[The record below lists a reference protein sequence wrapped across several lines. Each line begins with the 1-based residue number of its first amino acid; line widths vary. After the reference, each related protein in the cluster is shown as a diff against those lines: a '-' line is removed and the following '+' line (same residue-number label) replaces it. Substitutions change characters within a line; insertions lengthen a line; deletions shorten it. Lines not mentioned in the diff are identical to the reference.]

1 MAEAISQHLEGLAKE
16 LSCISESVRHS
27 AKCPVCK
34 TKATRR
40 DIAEDPTMDR
50 VVKAFRNLQDHKEDL
65 IAGGLPA
72 APAIPWLQGV
82 DDEDF
87 RSLSRSL
94 SGTALEN
101 LRVNKRGRSK
111 SPATV
116 HKPSTA
122 AAATAAAVAAG
133 EVDKKENT
141 EKPRSRKRSD
151 ASASQG
157 IQKFFKK
164 DATGNKIPAPH
175 TTSTGGDAAEDAE
188 IADEHVAESPTASDS
203 RMRGNAGAD
212 DAARQLDDIVAG
224 LDSAEP
230 TPSEQ
235 QGPPAAPA
243 AAVPAAAVF
252 DVGGVNSGKENQ
264 KNGVRRNTMQKKPAG
279 GAAALSKEEHEQEAP
294 DSSGPRRI
302 PTRLVPWN
310 CSLCTFE
317 NKGGEIKCQMCQTVK
332 GAETPPPAQQ
342 NFPAVADAWPAAP
355 AAATAG
361 HLATTT
367 GGKTAVNRSSKKR
380 TTTAAAATH
389 ANGSSEA
396 PAPEKQQQQ
405 RKMTG
410 VKQTGA
416 RGRTITTTAQREKHT
431 LPVTTTTTEDINV
444 GGWTGG
450 VASTKWVLLGSGL
463 DSLGKEQLRL
473 LGALSGATIADKW
486 TPRVTHVICGA
497 GGANAAY
504 PGEKTARRTFK
515 YLMGVLHGRW
525 VLTQEWVNATLSTKT
540 KVDESAYQIE
550 KDGVGCACG
559 AAVSRA
565 AAITGCD
572 GNKNAAASPLLLRG
586 FEVQLQG
593 EFANKAQIIE
603 LVKAAGGKVVS
614 RLPTTGA
621 NTSTSVIKKKSK
633 KVAQGGGV
641 VLVEVPDTS
650 EAVAAGFKAAIVSQT
665 WFAKAVETGVPVASH
680 RWLTDSIST
689 FQLSPLDQS
698 FLIGSS

>member
-1 MAEAISQHLEGLAKE
+1 
-16 LSCISESVRHS
+16 
-27 AKCPVCK
+27 
-34 TKATRR
+34 
-40 DIAEDPTMDR
+40 MDR

-65 IAGGLPA
+65 VPGVGAPA

-101 LRVNKRGRSK
+101 LRVKKRGRSK

-122 AAATAAAVAAG
+122 ATAAVAGAAG

-141 EKPRSRKRSD
+141 NKGRSRKRSD

-164 DATGNKIPAPH
+164 DATGNKTPAPC
-175 TTSTGGDAAEDAE
+175 TTTGEAAAAG
-188 IADEHVAESPTASDS
+188 IADERVAESPTMPASL
-203 RMRGNAGAD
+203 MRGNTSDAD
-212 DAARQLDDIVAG
+212 AAARQLDDIVAG
-224 LDSAEP
+224 LDCAEP
-230 TPSEQ
+230 TPSEL
-235 QGPPAAPA
+235 QGSPARAPA
-243 AAVPAAAVF
+243 AAAAPAPAAARF
-252 DVGGVNSGKENQ
+252 DAGGVTSGKENQ
-264 KNGVRRNTMQKKPAG
+264 RNSVKRTNVRKKT
-279 GAAALSKEEHEQEAP
+279 AATATTAVAAMSKEEQEVEAP
-294 DSSGPRRI
+294 DSNGRRRI

-310 CSLCTFE
+310 CSLCTFA
-317 NKGGEIKCQMCQTVK
+317 NKGGEVKCQMCQTLK

-342 NFPAVADAWPAAP
+342 NFPEVAQASPIAT
-355 AAATAG
+355 AAAAAAAG
-361 HLATTT
+361 HLATTSI
-367 GGKTAVNRSSKKR
+367 GKTAANRSSKKR
-380 TTTAAAATH
+380 TTTATKTTSAAAAATN
-389 ANGSSEA
+389 ANGSTSA
-396 PAPEKQQQQ
+396 AASKKQQQQ
-405 RKMTG
+405 RKMTA

-416 RGRTITTTAQREKHT
+416 LGRTTTATTATKKEKNYNVLDAAT
-431 LPVTTTTTEDINV
+431 ITEDTTV

-486 TPRVTHVICGA
+486 VPHVTHVICGV

-525 VLTQEWVNATLSTKT
+525 VLTQEWVNATLSTKK
-540 KVDESAYQIE
+540 KVDESVYQVE
-550 KDGVGCACG
+550 KDGVGCTCG

-565 AAITGCD
+565 AAITGCN
-572 GNKNAAASPLLLRG
+572 GNKNAITASHLLLRG

-593 EFANKAQIIE
+593 EFANKAQMIE
-603 LVKAAGGKVVS
+603 LIKAAGGKVVS
-614 RLPTTGA
+614 RLPTSGA
-621 NTSTSVIKKKSK
+621 NTSSAPGKKKSK
-633 KVAQGGGV
+633 RVAVASSAQVGGV

-650 EAVAAGFKAAIVSQT
+650 EAVAAGFKAAIVEQT

-689 FQLSPLDQS
+689 FQLSPLDH
-698 FLIGSS
+698 FLIGP

>member
-1 MAEAISQHLEGLAKE
+1 
-16 LSCISESVRHS
+16 
-27 AKCPVCK
+27 
-34 TKATRR
+34 
-40 DIAEDPTMDR
+40 MDR
-50 VVKAFRNLQDHKEDL
+50 VVEAFRNLQDHKNDL
-65 IAGGLPA
+65 VAGVGA
-72 APAIPWLQGV
+72 ADAPAIPWLQGV

-101 LRVNKRGRSK
+101 MRVDKRGRSK
-111 SPATV
+111 SPVTV

-122 AAATAAAVAAG
+122 ATAAAATAAAT
-133 EVDKKENT
+133 EVDTAITNAKKHTKNR
-141 EKPRSRKRSD
+141 RSRKRSD

-157 IQKFFKK
+157 IQKFLKK
-164 DATGNKIPAPH
+164 DATGNKTPAPF
-175 TTSTGGDAAEDAE
+175 TTTTGEDAAAQDVE
-188 IADEHVAESPTASDS
+188 IADEGVAESPTMSASL
-203 RMRGNAGAD
+203 MLGKAGGA
-212 DAARQLDDIVAG
+212 AARQLDDIVAG
-224 LDSAEP
+224 LDSDEP

-235 QGPPAAPA
+235 QGLPAPA
-243 AAVPAAAVF
+243 PVAAF
-252 DVGGVNSGKENQ
+252 DANGVNSGKEN
-264 KNGVRRNTMQKKPAG
+264 RRNSARRANVRNKTAST
-279 GAAALSKEEHEQEAP
+279 AADAVVISKEEQEEEAP
-294 DSSGPRRI
+294 DSNGRRRI

-317 NKGGEIKCQMCQTVK
+317 NKGGEVKCQMCQTAK

-342 NFPAVADAWPAAP
+342 NFPAVAEASPSAAE
-355 AAATAG
+355 G

-367 GGKTAVNRSSKKR
+367 HGKTAANRSSKKR
-380 TTTAAAATH
+380 TSAAAAAATN
-389 ANGSSEA
+389 ANESSA
-396 PAPEKQQQQ
+396 AAVSKKQQQQ
-405 RKMTG
+405 RKMTA
-410 VKQTGA
+410 VKRTGA
-416 RGRTITTTAQREKHT
+416 QGRRTTTAKKET
-431 LPVTTTTTEDINV
+431 NNLLAAVTTSEDTNV
-444 GGWTGG
+444 KGWNGG

-486 TPRVTHVICGA
+486 NPHVTHVICGV

-525 VLTQEWVNATLSTKT
+525 VLTQEWVNATLSTKK
-540 KVDESAYQIE
+540 KVDEGAYQVE

-565 AAITGCD
+565 AAITGCN
-572 GNKNAAASPLLLRG
+572 GNKNATASHLLLRG

-593 EFANKAQIIE
+593 EFANKAQMIE

-614 RLPTTGA
+614 RLPTSGA
-621 NTSTSVIKKKSK
+621 NTSIAAAKKKSK
-633 KVAQGGGV
+633 EVAEVGGV

-650 EAVAAGFKAAIVSQT
+650 EAVAAGFKAAIEEQT

-689 FQLSPLDQS
+689 FQVNPLDQ
-698 FLIGSS
+698 FLIGS